1 MTTKYQETEQARNDR
16 HHYRDGLKD
25 GALIHDEFTV
35 LLGDCQHVERMVG
48 DDWPADAADKLQS
61 ARRRAKAFLSEAAK
75 RGKGRER
82 LPMSF
87 FCDNCLLAI
96 EGCECSAGPA
106 ISPKTK
112 AEMDRPLPPRRHRF
126 HYREGM
132 WRGGIAYEDLD
143 SAATSCF
150 YIIEIVKE
158 GWPEEA
164 TKHLRDNIDRMKF
177 MLDQARKRV
186 EDCNRLLLFAFC
198 DDCDPGMDVC
208 PCDASTT

>member
-1 MTTKYQETEQARNDR
+1 MATKYQETEQGRNDR
-16 HHYRDGLKD
+16 HHYWDGLKD

-35 LLGDCQHVERMVG
+35 LLGDCQHVEQMVG
-48 DDWPADAADKLQS
+48 EDWPADAADQLQS
-61 ARRRAKAFLSEAAK
+61 ARRRAKASLSEAAK

-87 FCDNCLLAI
+87 FCGNCLLAI
-96 EGCECSAGPA
+96 EGCECSDGPM
-106 ISPKTK
+106 ISLKTK

-126 HYREGM
+126 HYRKGM

-150 YIIEIVKE
+150 YTIEIVKE

-177 MLDQARKRV
+177 MLEQARKRA
-186 EDCNRLLLFAFC
+186 EDCKRSLLLTFC